1 MLQEKTIAAIKA
13 HAERDYPREA
23 CGFVVAN
30 GRKEQYIPCENLS
43 TKPWERFHMSREAWA
58 DAEDVGK
65 ILALV
70 HSHPDEDAALTEG
83 DMAAC
88 EVSRV
93 PWVVISVREGVA
105 GEIRSAAPSGYRAP
119 LVGRGFYHG
128 VLDCYT
134 LIRDYYE
141 RELGIVLLDFERPDD
156 WWNDG
161 GNLYM
166 EGFEKAGFHR
176 MPEGAPL
183 QKGDIILMAVRSPVP
198 NHGAVYMG
206 PTTLGEDPHALP
218 LEGAMLHHLYGR
230 LSERTIY
237 GGYWA
242 ECTACIVRHGKM
254 VV

>member
-1 MLQEKTIAAIKA
+1 MLQENTLIAIRA

-23 CGFVVAN
+23 CGFVVAK

-43 TKPWERFHMSREAWA
+43 AVPGEQFRMSQTAWA
-58 DAEDVGK
+58 DAEDTGK

-70 HSHPDEDAALTEG
+70 HSHPDQDAALSEA
-83 DMAAC
+83 DRVAC
-88 EVSRV
+88 EATGV
-93 PWVVISVREGVA
+93 PWVVISVREGIA
-105 GEIRSAAPSGYRAP
+105 GEIRSANPDGYRAP

-128 VLDCYT
+128 VLDCYA
-134 LIRDYYE
+134 LIKDYYE
-141 RELGIVLLDFERPDD
+141 RELGIELPEPERPDD
-156 WWNDG
+156 WWNNG

-166 EGFEKAGFHR
+166 DNYAAAGFHR
-176 MPEGAPL
+176 LPDGAPL
-183 QKGDIILMAVRSPVP
+183 QKGDVILMAVRSPVP

-206 PTTLGEDPHALP
+206 ATTLSEDPHALP

-242 ECTACIVRHGKM
+242 ECTACILRHGKM
-254 VV
+254 MA